1 VARRT
6 NGLRSD
12 AGRSSREEVAA
23 YVAAISRDLRDIS
36 RRNGL
41 VTLGYLLDMAQL
53 EADLAAR
60 GADADGRRLSEP
72 GIDLA

>member
-1 VARRT
+1 MASGPNGAR
-6 NGLRSD
+6 GDSE
-12 AGRSSREEVAA
+12 RSSREEVAA

-60 GADADGRRLSEP
+60 GRDVEGRRRSEP
-72 GIDLA
+72 GVDLA